1 MICRFSCIFVIHKRK
16 NMKFVETIQAGYT
29 FEGAAIELGAGMF
42 DGKIYPEAAVRIPL
56 KTMNRHG
63 LIAGA
68 TGSGKTKT
76 LQILA
81 EQLSSQGVPVV
92 LMDIKGDLSGV
103 AMAGKPNEKILARHE
118 QIGIPFKPEG
128 NSVEFYSLSGE
139 KGARLRATVTEFGP
153 VLFSKILGLNDTQG
167 GVIAVVFK
175 YCDDKQ
181 LPILD
186 LKDLIKVLQYIS
198 NDAKDDFEAT
208 YGKTSSATIGTI
220 MRKVVEL
227 QQQGADLFFGERSFE
242 VKDLCRLDEQG
253 KGVISVVRLA
263 DIQDRPKLF
272 STFMLQLLAEI
283 YSTFPERGDADQ
295 PELVFFID
303 EAHLIFQEATPTLLQ
318 QVETIIK
325 LIRSKGIGIYFV
337 TQNPADIPESVL
349 GQLGLKIQHALRA
362 FTAKDRKDIKL
373 AAQNY
378 PITEFYDVEN
388 LLTQI
393 GIGEAFVTVLNDKGI
408 PSPLVYTMLRAPQS
422 RMDILT
428 DSELEAIT
436 SVSEMTK
443 KYSEEIDRESAYE
456 ILNKKIE
463 TATTETAT
471 SEAEEKESNEPSVF
485 EKVVNSPVARQV
497 GRAVAREVTRGL
509 LGILGLGGG
518 RKKGG
523 WF

>member
-1 MICRFSCIFVIHKRK
+1 MC
-16 NMKFVETIQAGYT
+16 
-29 FEGAAIELGAGMF
+29 
-42 DGKIYPEAAVRIPL
+42 
-56 KTMNRHG
+56 
-63 LIAGA
+63 
-68 TGSGKTKT
+68 
-76 LQILA
+76 
-81 EQLSSQGVPVV
+81 SS
-92 LMDIKGDLSGV
+92 DL
-103 AMAGKPNEKILARHE
+103 
-118 QIGIPFKPEG
+118 
-128 NSVEFYSLSGE
+128 
-139 KGARLRATVTEFGP
+139 
-153 VLFSKILGLNDTQG
+153 
-167 GVIAVVFK
+167 
-175 YCDDKQ
+175 
-181 LPILD
+181 
-186 LKDLIKVLQYIS
+186 
-198 NDAKDDFEAT
+198 
-208 YGKTSSATIGTI
+208 
-220 MRKVVEL
+220 
-227 QQQGADLFFGERSFE
+227 
-242 VKDLCRLDEQG
+242 
-253 KGVISVVRLA
+253 
-263 DIQDRPKLF
+263 
-272 STFMLQLLAEI
+272 
-283 YSTFPERGDADQ
+283 DQ
-295 PELVFFID
+295 PELVFFIA

-393 GIGEAFVTVLNDKGI
+393 GIGEALVTVLNDKGI

-471 SEAEEKESNEPSVF
+471 SEAVEEESNEPSVF